1 MPASRYDIPSIGMAV
16 LFIVVGLFVI
26 YDTTTYQDLDS
37 AVFPR
42 TVAILMIVFSVVL
55 IVWNLL
61 KPRLAEAAPGEQ
73 GSIVRRVVLVV
84 VMIAASAAMPY
95 LGLLLSALISF
106 GVLMAVA
113 MFEPWTRTRLIVYPV
128 SAVVLVVGFY
138 WLFGEVFQVPLPV
151 GSLFE

>member
-1 MPASRYDIPSIGMAV
+1 MPANRSDIPGIGMAV

-42 TVAILMIVFSVVL
+42 TVAIIMIFFSILL

-61 KPRLAEAAPGEQ
+61 KPQVAEAAEGEG

-84 VMIAASAAMPY
+84 VMIAASAAMPFI
-95 LGLLLSALISF
+95 GLLLSALISF
-106 GVLMAVA
+106 GALMAVA
-113 MFEPWTRTRLIVYPV
+113 MFEPWTRNRVIVYSI
-128 SAVVLVVGFY
+128 SAVVLVVGFH
-138 WLFGEVFQVPLPV
+138 WLFGEIFQVPLPV

>member
-1 MPASRYDIPSIGMAV
+1 MPASRHDLPSIGMAV
-16 LFIVVGLFVI
+16 LFIVVGLFVL

-42 TVAILMIVFSVVL
+42 TVAILMIVFSIVL

-61 KPRLAEAAPGEQ
+61 KPRAAEAAEGEG

-106 GVLMAVA
+106 GALMAVA
-113 MFEPWTRTRLIVYPV
+113 MFEPWTRTRLIVYPI
-128 SAVVLVVGFY
+128 SAVILVVGFH